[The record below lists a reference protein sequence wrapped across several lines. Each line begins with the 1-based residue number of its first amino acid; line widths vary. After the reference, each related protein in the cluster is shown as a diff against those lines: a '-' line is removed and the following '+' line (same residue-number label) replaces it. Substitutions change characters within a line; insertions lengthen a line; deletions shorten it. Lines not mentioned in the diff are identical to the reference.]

1 MNAAPLRSR
10 LLLAAVLL
18 VSVFRP
24 PSAAA
29 ATPARDAIEV
39 KFAEG
44 APVRLREGRLTSSNE
59 GDPGGVEAALLR
71 HPVLAGERLFSQPE
85 EEVARERGTL
95 VAPAGGDLPDL
106 NRWYRLTL
114 APGTDVEAL
123 LDALKALPEVERAYP
138 APLPAP
144 PPGAVSRG
152 ARGGERSLLAESPT
166 PSYLALQGY
175 ERAATTGIDAGFAW
189 AKAGGNGSRATI
201 VDVEYSFNPGHEDL
215 PTIPVIGGV
224 LYGGYGDDHGTAVLG
239 ELAGTNNGSGVLGV
253 AHGARILFS
262 AACGDSACS
271 AYTPADAIN
280 NARLAT
286 APGDVILI
294 EQQTRVCNSG
304 YGPLEWIASVYDA
317 VVVATAARRTVVEAA
332 GNGGVDLD
340 QPGCAGAFDRA
351 VRDSGA
357 IIVGAGAPPGHTQRD
372 RSRLGFSSYGSRV
385 DAQGWGAAV
394 ATTGYGDLYPGTGAD
409 QRYTDSFS
417 GTSSAS
423 PIVAGAAALLSSIS
437 RQRGTVQTPARIR
450 AILAATGSPQ
460 QATSTSPVSQ
470 NIGPRPDLRAAIIAL
485 ERPVPL
491 APGGAVSDATP
502 TYRWRRVPGAT
513 RYLIELIQGGA
524 LLYTR
529 TVSSAVCAGG
539 ACSTTPAAV
548 LEPGAYAWRA
558 RAYLGAWKAWSARK
572 GFSVG
577 P

>member
-1 MNAAPLRSR
+1 MNAAPLRPR

-18 VSVFRP
+18 VAVFRP
-24 PSAAA
+24 PAAAA

-166 PSYLALQGY
+166 PSYFALQGY

-357 IIVGAGAPPGHTQRD
+357 IIVGAGAPPGRTQRD

-385 DAQGWGAAV
+385 DAQGWGARRGDDGVRGSLRRHRGGPAV
-394 ATTGYGDLYPGTGAD
+394 HRLLQRHLQRLPDRGRRGCAAQQHFPAAGDGAD
-409 QRYTDSFS
+409 AREDPRHPDGHRQPAAGDVHLSRLPEHR
-417 GTSSAS
+417 SA
-423 PIVAGAAALLSSIS
+423 PGPQGGDHRTRAARPARTRRC
-437 RQRGTVQTPARIR
+437 RQRRH
-450 AILAATGSPQ
+450 
-460 QATSTSPVSQ
+460 
-470 NIGPRPDLRAAIIAL
+470 PDLPVAAGSRGDEVPDRAHPGRDVAL
-485 ERPVPL
+485 HAHRL
-491 APGGAVSDATP
+491 QRRLRGGGLLDHPG
-502 TYRWRRVPGAT
+502 
-513 RYLIELIQGGA
+513 
-524 LLYTR
+524 
-529 TVSSAVCAGG
+529 C
-539 ACSTTPAAV
+539 
-548 LEPGAYAWRA
+548 RA
-558 RAYLGAWKAWSARK
+558 
-572 GFSVG
+572 
-577 P
+577 